1 MFMDEAK
8 PLEIGA
14 VLFPR
19 MDQADFTGPFE
30 VLAQLPQA
38 RFHILA
44 KEKKPLRDARNL
56 ILTPE
61 ALLADAPLLDVLL
74 VPGGAGVNALM
85 EDKEVLSFIRRQA
98 ATAKVVLSVCTG
110 ALVCGAAGLL
120 QGRKATTHWA
130 SHHLLQYFG
139 ATAVDARV
147 VEDGNLVSTSGV
159 TAGLDGALRV
169 AALLRGTAAA
179 QQIQLYLQYAPEP
192 PFACGNPQTAPPEV
206 LQCAQEAI
214 QGLIRE
220 RSEVVQRVSK
230 RLPSA
235 RSL

>member
-30 VLAQLPQA
+30 VLAQLPEA

-44 KEKKPLRDARNL
+44 KERKPLRDARNL

-61 ALLADAPLLDVLL
+61 ATLADAPQLDVLL

-85 EDKEVLSFIRRQA
+85 EDEEVLSFIRQQA

-120 QGRKATTHWA
+120 KGRKATTHWA
-130 SHHLLQYFG
+130 SHHLLEYFG
-139 ATAVDARV
+139 ATPVDARV

-169 AALLRGTAAA
+169 AALMCGAAA
-179 QQIQLYLQYAPEP
+179 ARQIQLYLQYAPEP
-192 PFACGNPQTAPPEV
+192 PFNCGNPETASPEV
-206 LQCAQEAI
+206 LQCAHEAI
-214 QGLIRE
+214 QGLIKE
-220 RSEVVQRVSK
+220 RSAIVQRVSQ
-230 RLPSA
+230 RLKV
-235 RSL
+235 